1 MSGSWVTSPAATQAN
16 LMWTVQSKVSREKN
30 TEGVGLGERGWGL
43 SPLLDWQRSRT
54 KNISN
59 PSRVL
64 SRIYRLGEK
73 SWVSKGE
80 KLLRGV
86 SWKFFEM
93 KMRWDAIWC
102 ILRHNFE
109 KCYSVCTDL
118 VTSGW
123 FFRYNYS
130 YTVII
135 TIFWGG
141 EAGHFGGGSFYPSNT
156 LDRTLPMVGLQGDKV
171 GEMRLQLKI
180 NYTGVPSSLPLI
192 SLLPLFF
199 LCSPFCVIRHCLN
212 VWNRLHIYSV
222 VQC

>member
-1 MSGSWVTSPAATQAN
+1 MSGSWVTSPAATRAN
-16 LMWTVQSKVSREKN
+16 LMWTVQSKVSRKKN
-30 TEGVGLGERGWGL
+30 TEGAGLGERGWGL

-73 SWVSKGE
+73 SWVS
-80 KLLRGV
+80 
-86 SWKFFEM
+86 M

-123 FFRYNYS
+123 FLRYNYS

-135 TIFWGG
+135 TIFLGG
-141 EAGHFGGGSFYPSNT
+141 EAGHFGAGGGSFYPSNT
-156 LDRTLPMVGLQGDKV
+156 LDRTLPTVGLQADKV
-171 GEMRLQLKI
+171 GEMRLQRKI
-180 NYTGVPSSLPLI
+180 NYTGVPSCLPLI

-199 LCSPFCVIRHCLN
+199 LCSLFCAIRHCLN

>member
-16 LMWTVQSKVSREKN
+16 LMWTVQSKVSRKKN
-30 TEGVGLGERGWGL
+30 IEGVGLGERGWGL

-80 KLLRGV
+80 NLLRGV
-86 SWKFFEM
+86 SWKFFEWKCAEM
-93 KMRWDAIWC
+93 QSGAF
-102 ILRHNFE
+102 LRHNFE

-130 YTVII
+130 DTVII
-135 TIFWGG
+135 TIFFWG
-141 EAGHFGGGSFYPSNT
+141 EAGHLGGG
-156 LDRTLPMVGLQGDKV
+156 K
-171 GEMRLQLKI
+171 
-180 NYTGVPSSLPLI
+180 
-192 SLLPLFF
+192 LLPLRY
-199 LCSPFCVIRHCLN
+199 PR
-212 VWNRLHIYSV
+212 
-222 VQC
+222 

>member
-1 MSGSWVTSPAATQAN
+1 MSGSWVTSPAATQPN
-16 LMWTVQSKVSREKN
+16 LMWTVQSKVSRKKN

-73 SWVSKGE
+73 SWVS
-80 KLLRGV
+80 
-86 SWKFFEM
+86 M
-93 KMRWDAIWC
+93 KMRWDAIWS

-141 EAGHFGGGSFYPSNT
+141 EAGHFGGGGSFYLSNT
-156 LDRTLPMVGLQGDKV
+156 LDRTLPTVGLQADKV

-180 NYTGVPSSLPLI
+180 NYTGVPSPLPLI

-212 VWNRLHIYSV
+212 AWNRLHIYSV

>member
-16 LMWTVQSKVSREKN
+16 LMWTVQSKVSRKKN

-73 SWVSKGE
+73 SWVSEGE

-102 ILRHNFE
+102 ICETNFE

-135 TIFWGG
+135 TIFLGG
-141 EAGHFGGGSFYPSNT
+141 EAGHFGGGRGSFYPSNT
-156 LDRTLPMVGLQGDKV
+156 LDRTLPAVGLQTDKV
-171 GEMRLQLKI
+171 GEMRLQLLSI
-180 NYTGVPSSLPLI
+180 LRHSPL
-192 SLLPLFF
+192 SK
-199 LCSPFCVIRHCLN
+199 
-212 VWNRLHIYSV
+212 RLEQVTYI
-222 VQC
+222 

>member
-16 LMWTVQSKVSREKN
+16 LMWTVQSKVSRKKN

-54 KNISN
+54 KNII
-59 PSRVL
+59 L

-141 EAGHFGGGSFYPSNT
+141 EAGHLGGG
-156 LDRTLPMVGLQGDKV
+156 M
-171 GEMRLQLKI
+171 
-180 NYTGVPSSLPLI
+180 
-192 SLLPLFF
+192 LLPLKY
-199 LCSPFCVIRHCLN
+199 PR
-212 VWNRLHIYSV
+212 
-222 VQC
+222 

>member
-16 LMWTVQSKVSREKN
+16 LMWTVQSKVNRKKN
-30 TEGVGLGERGWGL
+30 IEGVGLGERGWGL

-80 KLLRGV
+80 KLPRGV

-102 ILRHNFE
+102 ILRRNFE

-123 FFRYNYS
+123 FSRYNYS

-141 EAGHFGGGSFYPSNT
+141 EAGHFGGG
-156 LDRTLPMVGLQGDKV
+156 GK
-171 GEMRLQLKI
+171 
-180 NYTGVPSSLPLI
+180 
-192 SLLPLFF
+192 LLPLKY
-199 LCSPFCVIRHCLN
+199 PR
-212 VWNRLHIYSV
+212 
-222 VQC
+222 

>member
-1 MSGSWVTSPAATQAN
+1 
-16 LMWTVQSKVSREKN
+16 MWTVQSKVSRKKN

-59 PSRVL
+59 PSKVL
-64 SRIYRLGEK
+64 SRIYRLGET

-86 SWKFFEM
+86 SWIFFGM

-135 TIFWGG
+135 TIFLGG
-141 EAGHFGGGSFYPSNT
+141 RSWAFWGGGSFYPSNT
-156 LDRTLPMVGLQGDKV
+156 LDRTLPTVGLQTDKV
-171 GEMRLQLKI
+171 GEMSLQLKI